1 MAACRTHLSAAHAT
15 AHAAAHAA
23 AAAAAPSAATSAAAA
38 ARAADL
44 PLARPP
50 LAPREAGLAA
60 YTAACGAVPDDV
72 LSRWA
77 HAKLRGDPDALWAL
91 KKTLA
96 VQLACASLLGHAM
109 SVGQRQPH
117 TFGVSMSSG
126 RFVARNFHPCYRPG
140 TAALDANEVYNKA
153 S

>member
-1 MAACRTHLSAAHAT
+1 MAACRTHLSA

-38 ARAADL
+38 RAADL
-44 PLARPP
+44 PPARPP

-77 HAKLRGDPDALWAL
+77 HAKLRGDPEALWAL
-91 KKTLA
+91 KKTFA

-117 TFGVSMSSG
+117 TFGVSMASG
-126 RFVARNFHPCYRPG
+126 RFVARDFHPCYRPG
-140 TAALDANEVYNKA
+140 TAALDANEVYKK
-153 S
+153 SS